1 MDLLLKN
8 CKLINKKG
16 EFYIGIENGIIK
28 KISKLPEEADEI
40 IDINNNIVLPGLIDP
55 HVHFRDPGMTY
66 KEDIKTGSMAAAN
79 GGFTTVIDMPNTKP
93 KTNTLK
99 AYKEKEKIIK
109 NKSIINTLIHAGI
122 NNLNEMKK
130 ISKLNPISFKI
141 FMNEYE
147 DEELNTIFRNIS
159 KLNTNPIVTIHGED
173 KKTIEKYTIKMK
185 EKGSNLPIDH
195 AYARPSIG
203 EDIAIEKAIKLSK
216 KYNLKLHVCHLS
228 SKKSEEIIKNNKSDV
243 DTSYEFTPHHLLL
256 EANSF
261 NKFGNI
267 VKTNPPLRFYG
278 ENITINDVNENSIIG
293 TDHAPHTIEEKE
305 NMIWNCPSGM
315 PNLETVLSLLLT
327 EVNRKNIP
335 LNIIPKILSENA
347 AKRFNLKNKGK
358 IQEGYDGD
366 LTIIDI
372 KKEGKFDLDK
382 FYTKAKFSPFNNI
395 PYKGQ
400 AVMTIYN
407 GKVKMDNNIIIE

>member
-1 MDLLLKN
+1 
-8 CKLINKKG
+8 
-16 EFYIGIENGIIK
+16 
-28 KISKLPEEADEI
+28 
-40 IDINNNIVLPGLIDP
+40 
-55 HVHFRDPGMTY
+55 MTY

-243 DTSYEFTPHHLLL
+243 DIHEKIKIEAPYHKMTMGGHALKINLDNINSDEL
-256 EANSF
+256 EEIIKEAR
-261 NKFGNI
+261 K
-267 VKTNPPLRFYG
+267 
-278 ENITINDVNENSIIG
+278 NDVGFIR
-293 TDHAPHTIEEKE
+293 
-305 NMIWNCPSGM
+305 
-315 PNLETVLSLLLT
+315 L
-327 EVNRKNIP
+327 
-335 LNIIPKILSENA
+335 
-347 AKRFNLKNKGK
+347 
-358 IQEGYDGD
+358 
-366 LTIIDI
+366 
-372 KKEGKFDLDK
+372 
-382 FYTKAKFSPFNNI
+382 
-395 PYKGQ
+395 
-400 AVMTIYN
+400 
-407 GKVKMDNNIIIE
+407 